1 MVTGPQLPLT
11 PKVSLFL
18 LYPSP
23 ITKPLCILINHILT
37 AANMLFPLPWKK
49 PVAPTLREWIQK
61 TSAIEMLTMR
71 LELSYFLLIG
81 LCLAFKDLARKEKK
95 DQSLQI
101 NCNGTALN
109 ASHFNNSGNELS
121 VNDVTE
127 MNSNFGF
134 NLYRKMADKHDNNL
148 FFSPFSVS
156 YSLASLMLGTQG
168 ATYEQLLEGLN
179 LNKFK
184 NHKKPY
190 ILPALFKNAKE
201 KSMNNEAF
209 ILDIGSFSFVHETFP
224 LKEEFLNLTGKYFDI
239 EYQTVDF
246 HSSEAKNNINDYVNK
261 KTKGK
266 ITQLY
271 DVLDPQT
278 KLLLLDYILFKGKWL
293 YPFNPDLTEMD
304 TFFIDKY
311 NSVKVPMMYKSDKV
325 YFMVDKKLSCTVVKV
340 PYRGDAYMLIVMPE
354 KDGDFV
360 ILEDHLNTELIHS
373 WLAQM
378 KPR

>member
-1 MVTGPQLPLT
+1 
-11 PKVSLFL
+11 
-18 LYPSP
+18 
-23 ITKPLCILINHILT
+23 
-37 AANMLFPLPWKK
+37 
-49 PVAPTLREWIQK
+49 
-61 TSAIEMLTMR
+61 MLTMR